1 MAGLKKASVCVC
13 GEDQWEIVLKKLRP
27 INLGTPRMLC
37 LQISE
42 GKNIVNFACMKTLV
56 SFLSIACENLWGDLV
71 GVFGS

>member
-1 MAGLKKASVCVC
+1 MC

-27 INLGTPRMLC
+27 INLGTSGMLLC

-42 GKNIVNFACMKTLV
+42 GKIIVNFACMKTLV
-56 SFLSIACENLWGDLV
+56 SFLSIACENLWGDIV